1 MMMDLLRHSIMLV
14 DDEPDLIELFTKVL
28 NTNGYQVIGFGDQ
41 RVAFEHLK

>member
-14 DDEPDLIELFTKVL
+14 DDEPDLIELFTEVL
-28 NTNGYQVIGFGDQ
+28 NTNDYLVIGFGDR